1 MKITD
6 LIQLESIKADLEVT
20 SKKSLLQELSTVAF
34 NNYKIDES
42 TVFDALLERERLG
55 ATGIGNGVAI
65 PHGKISGI
73 GKPYGVFAKLKK
85 AVDFD
90 STDDKPVDLVFL
102 LLAPETAGADHLK
115 ALACVSKILR
125 NSDAVKKLR
134 SSVSEEEILRILTE
148 ADGNN

>member
-6 LIQLESIKADLEVT
+6 IVQVQSIKADIEVN
-20 SKKSLLQELSTVAF
+20 SKKQLLQDLSVFA
-34 NNYKIDES
+34 NKSYGIDEN

-55 ATGIGNGVAI
+55 ATGIGGGVAI

-73 GKPYGVFAKLKK
+73 GKPYGIFAKLKT
-85 AVDFD
+85 AIDFE

-115 ALACVSKILR
+115 ALACISKILR
-125 NSDAVKKLR
+125 NANAVKKIR
-134 SSVSEEEILRILTE
+134 SATTADDIFTALVE
-148 ADGNN
+148 ADAS